1 MRLYAVHFAVV
12 VHLFPRIK
20 MYCIFEPAYG
30 VGLKSSV
37 FFLVVLCWLIDRLI
51 DRSVGCSV
59 VLRPFLRPRLTS

>member
-30 VGLKSSV
+30 V
-37 FFLVVLCWLIDRLI
+37 VLSRLF
-51 DRSVGCSV
+51 S
-59 VLRPFLRPRLTS
+59 F